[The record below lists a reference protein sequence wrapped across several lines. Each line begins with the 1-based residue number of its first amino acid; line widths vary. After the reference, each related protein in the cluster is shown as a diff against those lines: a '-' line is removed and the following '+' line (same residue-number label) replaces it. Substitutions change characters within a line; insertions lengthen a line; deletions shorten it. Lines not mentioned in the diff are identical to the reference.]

1 MKSLKE
7 SFIKAKDL
15 DNLGWPNPFN
25 IQESDITGKIEGVP
39 IEIITLALIE
49 YVLVS
54 KQIEKPM
61 KILQN
66 DGIVGLFSWEN
77 SKDRHDFWSDIWYRK
92 RYDVFYKKYTPKKLK
107 DRFLEMVKLNPDYKS
122 KLNFD

>member
-25 IQESDITGKIEGVP
+25 IQKSDITGKIEGVP

>member
-25 IQESDITGKIEGVP
+25 IKESDITGKIEGVP

-49 YVLVS
+49 YVLIS
-54 KQIEKPM
+54 KQVKKPM
-61 KILQN
+61 EVLHDI
-66 DGIVGLFSWEN
+66 GIVGLFSWEN
-77 SKDRHDFWSDIWYRK
+77 SKDRHEFWSDIANRK
-92 RYDVFYKKYTPKKLK
+92 KYELFYKKYTPKKLK

-122 KLNFD
+122 KLNFN

>member
-1 MKSLKE
+1 MKPLKE

-25 IQESDITGKIEGVP
+25 IQESDITGKIEGIP

-54 KQIEKPM
+54 KQVKKPI
-61 KILQN
+61 KVLHDI
-66 DGIVGLFSWEN
+66 GIIGLFGWN
-77 SKDRHDFWSDIWYRK
+77 DSKDKHNFWSDIVNRK
-92 RYDVFYKKYTPKKLK
+92 KYDVFYEKYTPKKLK
-107 DRFLEMVKLNPDYKS
+107 DRFLEMVKLYPDYKS
-122 KLNFD
+122 KLDFD